1 MKLLLENWR
10 RFLKEASSSE
20 ERYFGPNPD
29 NIPCIINLRKAL
41 DVPYTVGMKLWSEEE
56 PSRMAPIEGSPYMPM
71 RQVPLIKCLID
82 AGFNFLGA
90 GSYRATF
97 DVPGH
102 PELILKTT
110 HFSSHDEMERNMRMN
125 KKEAQ
130 AYYQTASDLVPKV
143 YAAAKD
149 YLWIISEKVVVI
161 NAWDALKEFFPA
173 WLDLVE
179 RGIFKESGPEFPDL
193 FGWLID
199 RNVEDIQSNAYK
211 KAREI
216 VIFALLDKPG
226 TYGWE
231 GPRWSEHGERLT
243 EPIME
248 KEDEIIINQLINDP
262 MFKMIRDSLAK
273 FDLPSW
279 DIRPG
284 NVGYVIKDGEKQL
297 VIIDPGFELH

>member
-1 MKLLLENWR
+1 
-10 RFLKEASSSE
+10 
-20 ERYFGPNPD
+20 
-29 NIPCIINLRKAL
+29 
-41 DVPYTVGMKLWSEEE
+41 VPYTVGMKLWSGEKPDRERFFSST
-56 PSRMAPIEGSPYMPM
+56 PPGFFKGDLRL
-71 RQVPLIKCLID
+71 PLINCLID

-125 KKEAQ
+125 EKEAQ
-130 AYYQTASDLVPKV
+130 ASYQTASDLVPKV

-149 YLWIISEKVVVI
+149 YLWIISEKVAVI
-161 NAWDALKEFFPA
+161 NTWPELEEFFPA
-173 WLDLVE
+173 WLALVE
-179 RGIFKESGPEFPDL
+179 RGIFKESGSEFSDL
-193 FGWLID
+193 FEMLIN
-199 RNVEDIQSNAYK
+199 RNIEDVQSNEYK

-216 VIFALLDKPG
+216 VIFALLDKPDP
-226 TYGWE
+226 YGWE
-231 GPRWSEHGERLT
+231 GPEWSEHGERLT
-243 EPIME
+243 EPIMG

-273 FDLPSW
+273 FNLPSW

-284 NVGYVIKDGEKQL
+284 NVGYVIKGGKKQL
-297 VIIDPGFELH
+297 VIIDPGFELR